1 MENKVKEI
9 LQILEKK
16 LKNERKYGNEQ
27 IFSGNIKLV
36 GSRRGVEK
44 EGRKLS

>member
-36 GSRRGVEK
+36 GSRRERSGK
-44 EGRKLS
+44 GG